1 MPTVIGGGIRLL
13 SVMGLGGVLKHV
25 IVTCTRINYSYCKV
39 YSRIL
44 YRTVQYKLTTTVLRI
59 LFRISTRVLRSSIYD
74 YVLYIYR
81 ILVTTYMYLDTADGR

>member
-59 LFRISTRVLRSSIYD
+59 LFRISTLEYYD
-74 YVLYIYR
+74 LAST
-81 ILVTTYMYLDTADGR
+81 TTYFTYIVYTSYNLQVTCT